1 MQNTAPEQK
10 RIMRFL
16 PLVFGIVLL
25 RFPAGLFV
33 YWVSSNVISIFQN
46 LLIYR
51 NIPKPNFET
60 EEAETT
66 DVDVPED
73 DGYQAE
79 TDDETASLD
88 RPTPNGNSSQH
99 SETGQ
104 TRRTKKRR

>member
-51 NIPKPNFET
+51 NAPKPNAEK

-66 DVDVPED
+66 DADSTGD
-73 DGYQAE
+73 DGYRAKEDPAPSSAE
-79 TDDETASLD
+79 SPDWGKKA
-88 RPTPNGNSSQH
+88 
-99 SETGQ
+99 
-104 TRRTKKRR
+104 RTKKRR